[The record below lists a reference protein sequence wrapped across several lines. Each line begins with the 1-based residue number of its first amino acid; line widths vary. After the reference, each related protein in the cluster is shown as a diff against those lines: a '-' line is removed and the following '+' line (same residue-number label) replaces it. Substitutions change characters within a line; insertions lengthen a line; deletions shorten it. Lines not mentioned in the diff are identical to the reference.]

1 MASVSRNL
9 VAHIDKKGGAKK
21 KALKEII
28 KSWITL
34 NKANAVPSD
43 LMRRFTV
50 RRASN
55 KTFGNPIDDN
65 NRANYEKALDVT
77 LKRYEGIGSKQNK
90 KSTTKNNQKK
100 IARPQSKLGEMILR
114 NQAMIIH

>member
-1 MASVSRNL
+1 M
-9 VAHIDKKGGAKK
+9 KKS
-21 KALKEII
+21 ALKEII